1 MSQEQANR
9 DHEHQSEIPALYHTM
24 LNPTVMS
31 PWSHNYSMDMGKCQ
45 VIVERVI
52 NQWL

>member
-1 MSQEQANR
+1 MSQEQAP
-9 DHEHQSEIPALYHTM
+9 DYHEHQSEISALYHTM

-31 PWSHNYSMDMGKCQ
+31 PWSHNYSMVGGECQ